1 MISLNELKEVTE
13 KMRYGLGFECNLVVD
28 EDFRV
33 ILAKV
38 DLCRFYELHKY
49 LEELSKH
56 YNVKVEINALT
67 SIAKIYVDPKK

>member
-13 KMRYGLGFECNLVVD
+13 KMRYGLGFECSLIADSN
-28 EDFRV
+28 FRV
-33 ILAKV
+33 IVARV

-56 YNVKVEINALT
+56 YSIKVEINALT
-67 SIAKIYVDPKK
+67 SIAKIYIDPKK